1 MANSI
6 DEHPPAAYCTSM
18 SDQQASD
25 GQAPEPETNGPEEK
39 HYQSVFVARQPI
51 FDVHK
56 RSVGHELLYRD
67 RLDSSGADFTD
78 NTLATLKVVSN
89 AFVISPDKQPDLRTF
104 INFSEK
110 SIHENVPYA
119 LPAETTVVE
128 IDEPSSPSDAYMEA
142 LAKLKEDGYSLALD
156 GFEDRCVGGPLM
168 DLADYIKI
176 DVLAHKPDTVAKLAA
191 LVRGTGPAL
200 LAKRVEGDTQFS
212 MAKALGFKY
221 FQGFFFKKPV
231 VVPGR
236 RLSSNETTRLRLFR
250 MIEREIPDFGELAET
265 IQADVSIS
273 YRLLTLLNSAA
284 FSFPQKIRSI
294 KQALV
299 ILGGRQLKNWLRL
312 VILTDMMPTSKTA
325 ELLVLSTQRGKF
337 FELAADTGKD
347 SDLDPN
353 ALFLLGLFSLLEAM
367 LDMPMPALMDHLPLD
382 KVLKDALCG
391 EGNEAALWLQMTHCF
406 EHADWECLASVIDQ
420 LGLDPITVAAAYHD
434 SLDWTATYFE
444 QGL

>member
-1 MANSI
+1 M
-6 DEHPPAAYCTSM
+6 T
-18 SDQQASD
+18 DQHSSGSRPD
-25 GQAPEPETNGPEEK
+25 EPETERPDTDSQEEK

-51 FDVHK
+51 FDERK

-89 AFVISPDKQPDLRTF
+89 SFVISPDKQPDLRTF
-104 INFSEK
+104 INFSES
-110 SIHENVPYA
+110 SILENVPYA

-128 IDEPSSPSDAYMEA
+128 IDEPSSPARAYLDA

-156 GFEDRCVGGPLM
+156 GFEGRCLDGPLM
-168 DLADYIKI
+168 GLADYIKI
-176 DVLAHKPDTVAKLAA
+176 DVLGNKPDVVAKLAA
-191 LVRGTGPAL
+191 MVRGKGPAL
-200 LAKRVEGDTQFS
+200 LAKRVEGDSQFS
-212 MAKALGFKY
+212 MAKAVGFKY

-236 RLSSNETTRLRLFR
+236 RLSSNETTRMRLFR
-250 MIEREIPDFGELAET
+250 MIEREMPDFGELAET

-312 VILTDMMPTSKTA
+312 VILTDMMPTSKTS

-337 FELAADTGKD
+337 FELAASDGAATG
-347 SDLDPN
+347 LDPG

-367 LDMPMPALMDHLPLD
+367 LDMPMPALLDHLPLD
-382 KVLKDALCG
+382 KDLKDALCG
-391 EGNEAALWLQMTHCF
+391 EDNEAALWLRMAHCF
-406 EHADWECLASVIDQ
+406 EHADWECLASIIGQ
-420 LGLDPITVAAAYHD
+420 LGLDPVKVAAAYHD
-434 SLDWTATYFE
+434 SMDWTATYFE

>member
-1 MANSI
+1 
-6 DEHPPAAYCTSM
+6 M
-18 SDQQASD
+18 SDDHAND
-25 GQAPEPETNGPEEK
+25 GRSPEAEANGQEEK

-67 RLDSSGADFTD
+67 RLDSAGADFSD

-89 AFVISPDKQPDLRTF
+89 AFVISPDRQPDLRTF
-104 INFSEK
+104 INFSES
-110 SIHENVPYA
+110 SILENVPYA

-128 IDEPSSPSDAYMEA
+128 IDEPSNPSRAYLDA
-142 LAKLKEDGYSLALD
+142 LSKLKDDGYALALD
-156 GFEDRCVGGPLM
+156 GFEGRSAGTELM
-168 DLADYIKI
+168 DMADYIKI
-176 DVLAHKPDTVAKLAA
+176 DVLANKPDVVARLAGM
-191 LVRGTGPAL
+191 VRGKDPAM

-212 MAKALGFKY
+212 MAKSLGFKY

-236 RLSSNETTRLRLFR
+236 RLSSNETTRMRLFR
-250 MIEREIPDFGELAET
+250 MIEREMPDFEELAET

-312 VILTDMMPTSKTA
+312 VILTDLMPTSKTS

-337 FELAADTGKD
+337 FELAATEAAATG
-347 SDLDPN
+347 LDPG

-382 KVLKDALCG
+382 KELKDALCG
-391 EGNEAALWLQMTHCF
+391 EDNEAALWLQMAHCF
-406 EHADWECLASVIDQ
+406 EHADWECLASVIGQ
-420 LGLDPITVAAAYHD
+420 LGLDPVKVAAAYHD
-434 SLDWTATYFE
+434 SMDWTATYFE